1 MPKVSNFVL
10 ILFVGAGGF
19 FGAISRYLI
28 ATEVQK
34 LSGALFPVGTLS
46 VNVLGSF
53 IIGFA
58 AMYFSQTIQP
68 EYKAFVITGFLGAL
82 TTFST
87 FSLEN
92 VTMLQD
98 GEFSKVALNI
108 FLNVTLTLFATI
120 SAIALFKRVYG

>member
-1 MPKVSNFVL
+1 MSNAVL
-10 ILFVGAGGF
+10 LFFIGTGGF

-28 ATEVQK
+28 ATYTQK
-34 LSGALFPVGTLS
+34 LFGGFFPVGTLS

-53 IIGFA
+53 IIGLA
-58 AMYFSQTIQP
+58 AMYFSQTVQP
-68 EYKAFVITGFLGAL
+68 EYKALVITGFLGAL

-92 VTMLQD
+92 VTLLQD

-108 FLNVTLTLFATI
+108 FLNVTLTLAATM
-120 SAIALFKRVYG
+120 SAIVLFKKIYA

>member
-1 MPKVSNFVL
+1 MSNAVL
-10 ILFVGAGGF
+10 LLFIGTGGF

-28 ATEVQK
+28 ATYTQK
-34 LSGALFPVGTLS
+34 LFGGFFPVGTLS

-53 IIGFA
+53 IIGLA
-58 AMYFSQTIQP
+58 AMYFSQTVQP
-68 EYKAFVITGFLGAL
+68 EYKALVITGFLGAL

-92 VTMLQD
+92 VTLLQD

-108 FLNVTLTLFATI
+108 FLNVTLTLAATM
-120 SAIALFKRVYG
+120 SAIVLFKKLYA

>member
-1 MPKVSNFVL
+1 MNL
-10 ILFVGAGGF
+10 TLLFFIGAGGF

-28 ATEVQK
+28 ATNTQK
-34 LSGALFPVGTLS
+34 MFDTFFPIGTLT

-58 AMYFSQTIQP
+58 AMFFAQTVEP

-98 GEFSKVALNI
+98 GEITKVALNI
-108 FLNVTLTLFATI
+108 FLNITLTLTATLL
-120 SAIALFKRVYG
+120 AIMLFKKLYA

>member
-1 MPKVSNFVL
+1 MQNAVL
-10 ILFVGAGGF
+10 LLFIGAGGF

-28 ATEVQK
+28 ATYIQK
-34 LSGALFPVGTLS
+34 LFGGFFPVGTLS

-92 VTMLQD
+92 ITLLQD
-98 GEFSKVALNI
+98 GEFAKAALNI
-108 FLNVTLTLFATI
+108 FLNITLTLAATM
-120 SAIALFKRVYG
+120 SAIIIFKRFYG

>member
-1 MPKVSNFVL
+1 MNL
-10 ILFVGAGGF
+10 TLLLYIGAGGF
-19 FGAISRYLI
+19 FGAISRFLI
-28 ATEVQK
+28 ADNVQK
-34 LSGALFPVGTLS
+34 LYGGFFPLGTLS

-58 AMYFSQTIQP
+58 AMFFAQTVTP

-92 VTMLQD
+92 VNLLQD
-98 GEFSKVALNI
+98 GEFTRFGLNI
-108 FLNVTLTLFATI
+108 FLNVTLSI
-120 SAIALFKRVYG
+120 SATLLAVFIFRKIYS

>member
-1 MPKVSNFVL
+1 MNPIVL
-10 ILFVGAGGF
+10 LIIGMGGF
-19 FGAISRYLI
+19 LGAISRFLI
-28 ATEVQK
+28 ASYVQNA
-34 LSGALFPVGTLS
+34 SGSLFPVGTLA

-58 AMYFSQTIQP
+58 AMFFAQVVEP

-87 FSLEN
+87 FSWEN

-98 GEFSKVALNI
+98 GDYVKVALNI
-108 FLNVTLTLFATI
+108 FLNVSLTLSATLM
-120 SAIALFKRVYG
+120 AVMLFKKIYG

>member
-1 MPKVSNFVL
+1 MNL
-10 ILFVGAGGF
+10 TLLLFIGAGGF
-19 FGAISRYLI
+19 FGAISRFLI
-28 ATEVQK
+28 ATNVQK
-34 LSGALFPVGTLS
+34 LSGSFFPYGTLS

-58 AMYFSQTIQP
+58 AMFFAQSVQP

-98 GEFSKVALNI
+98 GEFTSFGLNI
-108 FLNVTLTLFATI
+108 FLNITLTITATI
-120 SAIALFKRVYG
+120 LAVMLFKKLYA

>member
-1 MPKVSNFVL
+1 MNL
-10 ILFVGAGGF
+10 TLLLFIGAGGF

-28 ATEVQK
+28 ATNTQK
-34 LSGALFPVGTLS
+34 MFDTFFPIGTLT

-58 AMYFSQTIQP
+58 AMFFAQSVQP

-92 VTMLQD
+92 ITMLQD
-98 GEFSKVALNI
+98 GEITKVALNI
-108 FLNVTLTLFATI
+108 FLNITLTLSATLL
-120 SAIALFKRVYG
+120 AITLFKKIYA